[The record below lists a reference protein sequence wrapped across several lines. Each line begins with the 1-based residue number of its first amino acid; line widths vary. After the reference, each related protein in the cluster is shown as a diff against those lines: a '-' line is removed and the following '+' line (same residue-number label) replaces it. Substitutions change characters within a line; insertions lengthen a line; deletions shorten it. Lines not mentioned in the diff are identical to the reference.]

1 MKENA
6 RSLFI
11 VILVVLS
18 LVGCEEVLHGQEKP
32 SRSGKVTFLD
42 GSSLDFR
49 SAEFVYTWMLSSD
62 SGRYINSPM
71 FETRS
76 PDFHYKE
83 KVGKVELERVMR
95 GSNLE
100 QIHFDY
106 LEGRERLV
114 QRPETEVVLQKII
127 IKVTDGRVFVIG
139 DRLFGERSMLSDSLV
154 GGAQNDR
161 DPTLFQSLDIQGIAV
176 VEGQPG
182 RFRFELLSHF
192 VISGNRYL
200 PREQRRGELCTNCKI
215 RSVIV
220 KEILFVKSAK

>member
-1 MKENA
+1 MKEKA
-6 RSLFI
+6 RSLF
-11 VILVVLS
+11 VAILVVLS

-49 SAEFVYTWMLSSD
+49 SAEFVYTGMRRSD
-62 SGRYINSPM
+62 GQYVNPPM

-83 KVGKVELERVMR
+83 EVGKVELERVIR

-114 QRPETEVVLQKII
+114 QRPKTEVVLQKII
-127 IKVTDGRVFVIG
+127 IKVTDGTVFVIG

-161 DPTLFQSLDIQGIAV
+161 DPTVFQRLDIQGIAV

-182 RFRFELLSHF
+182 RFRFELLSHS

-200 PREQRRGELCTNCKI
+200 PREEQRGEVCFNCKI

-220 KEILFVKSAK
+220 KEILFVESAK